1 MKKDKVLAL
10 LNSQMLEI
18 VTLITLEAIELR
30 TQKDKGRLNNLH
42 RALKINQIITKTIKD
57 EN

>member
-1 MKKDKVLAL
+1 
-10 LNSQMLEI
+10 MLEI